1 MRGKLKLIQAY
12 ITSLEY
18 NYTGEEFFVKK
29 KDRGFRHVTST
40 AKLII
45 REALPIQC
53 VEAVFVGAYLTA
65 DMTEVDRFPV
75 CFRSSLDGRVYR
87 HIILA
92 VRSEKVWGAL
102 GLSRRDT
109 LMYKELKYELFSE
122 LMNDFRNS
130 YAGNW
135 HRLEHI
141 WVGFPL
147 PHDISSNL
155 PVKWK
160 VMRANVG
167 TEMEWSSAAPNLDSF
182 VAFAPG
188 LFERFSITGKIPEHP
203 LLVNINNNDGSS

>member
-1 MRGKLKLIQAY
+1 MRVKIKLVQDY

-65 DMTEVDRFPV
+65 EMAEVDRFPV

-92 VRSEKVWGAL
+92 VRSRSVWGAL

-109 LMYKELKYELFSE
+109 LMYKELKYGLFSE
-122 LMNDFRNS
+122 LMRDFSDS
-130 YAGNW
+130 YASSW
-135 HRLEHI
+135 HRLEQV

-147 PHDISSNL
+147 PHDISSNV

-160 VMRANVG
+160 V
-167 TEMEWSSAAPNLDSF
+167 
-182 VAFAPG
+182 
-188 LFERFSITGKIPEHP
+188 GK
-203 LLVNINNNDGSS
+203 